1 MRVVCV
7 LGSPRKNGNSATVAR
22 RFVDKARSNGS
33 DVQVYLLNELEFKGC
48 QACMACKTTR
58 EDCVLDDGL
67 TSVLKDVS
75 RTDVLVLAS
84 PIYFGGVS
92 AQMKAFI
99 DRTYSFL
106 TPHFYRKEKH
116 SRLDPG
122 KKLVF
127 ILSQGQKEESKFQ
140 DIFVRYEHFLKW
152 YGFDDTYVIRACGVD
167 NVDDVLSRQDIL
179 DMTDMIAE
187 KIWKK
192 SSIL

>member
-1 MRVVCV
+1 MKVVCV
-7 LGSPRKNGNSATVAR
+7 LGSPRRNGNSSTVAR
-22 RFVDKARSNGS
+22 RFVDKARSNGA
-33 DVQVYLLNELEFKGC
+33 DIQVYFLNELEFRGC
-48 QACMACKTTR
+48 QACMACKTIR
-58 EDCVLDDGL
+58 EDCVLNDGL

-75 RTDVLVLAS
+75 RTDILVLAS

-106 TPHFYRKEKH
+106 TPHFYRNKKH

-140 DIFVRYEHFLKW
+140 DIFPRY
-152 YGFDDTYVIRACGVD
+152 
-167 NVDDVLSRQDIL
+167 DIF
-179 DMTDMIAE
+179 
-187 KIWKK
+187 
-192 SSIL
+192 